1 MERCGSGMISAD
13 SCAIDITA
21 VAVKTEFIVL
31 SQAESLLQR
40 GSRISGIKAFD
51 RIERC
56 VGEGRAA

>member
-1 MERCGSGMISAD
+1 MISTG
-13 SCAIDITA
+13 SCRAIYITA

-51 RIERC
+51 RIE
-56 VGEGRAA
+56 